1 MEDSEFQF
9 IDSYAFKEITLGNE
23 KNNSQKEGMKW
34 ANELVKACEYSQ
46 QLVTQ
51 RKSVAC
57 GMYKAEVQNEK

>member
-1 MEDSEFQF
+1 MEDLEFQF
-9 IDSYAFKEITLGNE
+9 TDSYAFKEITLGNE
-23 KNNSQKEGMKW
+23 KNNHRMKEGVKW

-57 GMYKAEVQNEK
+57 GMYKAEAQN